1 MTRRD
6 FIWQLTAS
14 GLYSMTQSVNIL
26 ETNPAG
32 VVVRPSPY
40 SVNETAERLAAG
52 IRRQGGTIYT
62 QIDQQ
67 AELQKVG
74 QPIPPLLFI
83 LFGNPKGGGPIMAE
97 NPLAA
102 LDLPLKLIVW
112 EDQQKKVSVA
122 YNTNTYIGDRY
133 GLSPAAVL
141 PLRLDGL
148 ITEALTS

>member
-1 MTRRD
+1 MTKRD
-6 FIWQLTAS
+6 FIRQLTAS
-14 GLYSMTQSVNIL
+14 GLYSMIQSENVL
-26 ETNPAG
+26 KTNPAG
-32 VVVRPSPY
+32 VVVRPSSY
-40 SVNETAERLAAG
+40 SVIVTVERLVAS
-52 IRRQGGTIYT
+52 ILRQGGTIYT

-74 QPIPPLLFI
+74 QHIPPLLFI

-112 EDQQKKVSVA
+112 EDQHKKVFVA
-122 YNTNTYIGDRY
+122 YNTNTYIEHRY
-133 GLSPAAVL
+133 GLSPAVVL

-148 ITEALTS
+148 ITDALTS